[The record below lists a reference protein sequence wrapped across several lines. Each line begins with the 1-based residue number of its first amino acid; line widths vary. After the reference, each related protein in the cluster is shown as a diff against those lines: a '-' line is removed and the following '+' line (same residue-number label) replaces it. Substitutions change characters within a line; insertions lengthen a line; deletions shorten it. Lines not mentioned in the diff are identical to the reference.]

1 MAASVLIAVVDDDA
15 SAREAIA
22 GLLRALGHEALEF
35 TCAADLLTSA
45 ELPRLDWLIA
55 DMRMPETTGLDL
67 YRLLFAVGS
76 TIPVVLV
83 SAYPHEALRTQAL
96 AAGVRAFLAK
106 PVEAETLIEIL
117 HAPGRG
123 HD

>member
-1 MAASVLIAVVDDDA
+1 MVASVLVAVVDDDA

-35 TCAADLLTSA
+35 TCAADVLAAA
-45 ELPRLDWLIA
+45 ELSRLDWLIA

-67 YRLLFAVGS
+67 HRRLVATGA

-83 SAYPHEALRTQAL
+83 SAYPHEDLPAQAL

-106 PVEAETLIEIL
+106 PIEAATLIEL
-117 HAPGRG
+117 LSAPA
-123 HD
+123 